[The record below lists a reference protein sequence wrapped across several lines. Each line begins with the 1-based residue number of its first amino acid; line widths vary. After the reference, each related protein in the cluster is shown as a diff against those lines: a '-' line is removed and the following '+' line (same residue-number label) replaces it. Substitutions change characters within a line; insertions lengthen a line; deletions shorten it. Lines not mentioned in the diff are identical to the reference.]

1 MSSSS
6 LIFSMGAIS
15 MKVNPACVSI
25 LIIATSLAIHTHVH
39 SYLAITLAL
48 GSSELGSYRGPHI
61 FSSGVSARRH
71 VAVWNG
77 APIAALTPS
86 LRRLRPL
93 SWGGLNWGS
102 YHGPHTFSKVS
113 LPVVMRRLHPPS
125 AEMLQ
130 SGSKILY
137 HHVHYGRDYC
147 HWLHRKRKLRYTPRN
162 PPPRFLCLELLC
174 LSAWQLHL
182 HQLFLV
188 SSPFI
193 IGGRL
198 LSQAFAPPQLGA
210 FTTAL
215 FPSLHALERSSHVV
229 FIKSIRDFLLYKL

>member
-15 MKVNPACVSI
+15 MKVNPASVSI
-25 LIIATSLAIHTHVH
+25 LIIATSLAIHLSTYIQPLHW
-39 SYLAITLAL
+39 LW
-48 GSSELGSYRGPHI
+48 GCSELGSYRGPHT
-61 FSSGVSARRH
+61 FSLGVSARNH
-71 VAVWNG
+71 TAVWTG
-77 APIAALTPS
+77 ASITALTPS
-86 LRRLRPL
+86 LRCLRPL
-93 SWGGLNWGS
+93 SWGGLIRAPIMALT
-102 YHGPHTFSKVS
+102 HLPSKVS
-113 LPVVMRRLHPPS
+113 SPFIGGRIL
-125 AEMLQ
+125 LQ
-130 SGSKILY
+130 LRCFKVAPKVSTTMCT
-137 HHVHYGRDYC
+137 YGRDYC

-182 HQLFLV
+182 HQLSLV

-210 FTTAL
+210 STTAL
-215 FPSLHALERSSHVV
+215 FPSLHALERSSPVV